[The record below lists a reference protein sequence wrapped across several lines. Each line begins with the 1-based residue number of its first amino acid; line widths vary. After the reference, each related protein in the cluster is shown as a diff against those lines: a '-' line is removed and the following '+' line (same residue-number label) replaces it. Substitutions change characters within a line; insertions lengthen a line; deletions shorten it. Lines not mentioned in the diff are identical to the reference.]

1 MAIIRE
7 YALNLTTAQ
16 AQANIEELNA
26 SFRAQE
32 ALIESLKAEL
42 NSFEQKLTKTS
53 KTELAARKSL
63 NEKIVETKDKLV
75 EEKDGL
81 KNVTKERKEANKELK
96 IAEENTADYSG
107 ALGIVD
113 GQIGGAISGLTGFK
127 ATILNATKGL
137 KAMKIALIGTGIGA
151 LVIGITAL
159 AAAFK
164 GSEEG
169 QEKFNKI
176 MAVMSAFTQVFI
188 DRLATLGE
196 FIIRVFTEPV
206 EVLKDF
212 GKIIKTFVMDKI
224 DKVIES
230 IGLFGSAIKKAFSG
244 DFKGALNDAGKGF
257 VKLNQGLNLVVIAGG
272 LVVDTTK
279 AITKA
284 SRDLQFELLKEMA
297 IAAQIS
303 DARAKADRLDREIM
317 VERAQADLTRA
328 DLLNKAID
336 KEKFSLQERID
347 FLKEA
352 GRLEDEITAKEIEA
366 AQLRLDAKLLENK
379 QTTPTSEALDEA
391 AELQAALTALT
402 TSKLLKEREVSAQ
415 IIGLKVEAAA
425 EELALETRK
434 AEAIESI
441 RQGLIDTESEK
452 RIEAKNL
459 IKLDYDEKIRLAE
472 EFYGKETE
480 TVLQLRAAQ
489 KLAIDEQQAVFD
501 EEDAAKIAEA
511 SAVAAE
517 KLALDSEEETLG
529 FDEQR
534 ELLAERQKS
543 LNEDLTI
550 SDEDR
555 LELQKTFDQKSRQIS
570 DAEAEYKENQYR
582 KGFND
587 LQEILSAGGK
597 KMQKVGKALAIA
609 DVVRTASQSV
619 SETISSTGIANAK
632 SVAASPLTAG
642 MPFVAFNT
650 IKAGLSVG
658 ATVAGAAKSI
668 SAITAGSKNVVKPGN
683 LPPAGAPPAA
693 IADVTPEIPAF
704 NVVGASETNQL
715 ADAIGGQSQEPIQ
728 AFVVSGEVTT
738 SQELERNIVT
748 GATIG

>member
-1 MAIIRE
+1 MAIIKE

-42 NSFEQKLTKTS
+42 NNFEQKLTKTS

-63 NEKIVETKDKLV
+63 NEKIGETKTKLV

-96 IAEENTADYSG
+96 IAEENTAEYSG
-107 ALGIVD
+107 VLDIVD
-113 GQIGGAISGLTGFK
+113 GQIGGAISGLTGLK
-127 ATILNATKGL
+127 DTVLNATKGF
-137 KAMKIALIGTGIGA
+137 KAMKIAIIGTGIGA
-151 LVIGITAL
+151 LIIAL
-159 AAAFK
+159 AAVGAAFT

-169 QEKFNKI
+169 QEKFNKL
-176 MAVMSAFTQVFI
+176 MAVISAITQVFI
-188 DRLATLGE
+188 DRLAILGD
-196 FIIRVFTEPV
+196 FIIRVFTEPL

-212 GKIIKTFVMDKI
+212 GKILQSFVMDKI

-257 VKLNQGLNLVVIAGG
+257 VKLNQGMNLAVIAGG
-272 LVVDTTK
+272 LVVDSVK
-279 AITKA
+279 AMTKA
-284 SRDLQFELLKEMA
+284 SKELQLELILEA
-297 IAAQIS
+297 ALAAQIS
-303 DARAKADRLDREIM
+303 DARAEAARLDREIIT
-317 VERAQADLTRA
+317 ERAEADLKRA
-328 DLLNKAID
+328 NLLNQAID

-347 FLKEA
+347 FLTEA
-352 GRLEDEITAKEIEA
+352 GEIEDEITAKEIKA
-366 AQLRLDAKLLENK
+366 AQLRLDAKILENK
-379 QTTPTSEALDEA
+379 QTTPTSEALNEA
-391 AELQAALTALT
+391 AELQAALTNLT

-415 IIGLKVEAAA
+415 IQGLKVEAAA
-425 EELALETRK
+425 DELALETRK

-459 IKLDYDEKIRLAE
+459 IILDYAEKIRLAE

-501 EEDAAKIAEA
+501 DEDATKLAEA
-511 SAVAAE
+511 STLASE
-517 KLALDSEEETLG
+517 KLALDSEEETLS

-534 ELLAERQKS
+534 ELLKERERL

-555 LELQKTFDQKSRQIS
+555 LALEKTFVKRSQDI
-570 DAEAEYKENQYR
+570 DDEEAQYKENQYR

-587 LQEILSAGGK
+587 LQEILSAGGE

-609 DVVRTASQSV
+609 DVVRTASKSV
-619 SETISSTGIANAK
+619 SETISSTGAANAAA
-632 SVAASPLTAG
+632 VLASPLTAG

-668 SAITAGSKNVVKPGN
+668 SSITAGSKNVSKPGS
-683 LPPAGAPPAA
+683 LPAAGAPPAA
-693 IADVTPEIPAF
+693 TPPAPPSF
-704 NVVGASETNQL
+704 NIVGASETNQL

-728 AFVVSGEVTT
+728 AFVVSGEVTS

>member
-1 MAIIRE
+1 MAIIKE
-7 YALNLTTAQ
+7 HALNLTTAQ

-42 NSFEQKLTKTS
+42 NSFEQKLSKTS

-63 NEKIVETKDKLV
+63 NEKIGETKNKLI

-96 IAEENTADYSG
+96 IAEENTANYSG
-107 ALGIVD
+107 ALDIVD
-113 GQIGGAISGLTGFK
+113 SQIGGAISGLTGLK
-127 ATILNATKGL
+127 TTVLNATKGFN
-137 KAMKIALIGTGIGA
+137 AMKIAIIGTGIGA
-151 LVIGITAL
+151 LILALTAVT
-159 AAAFK
+159 AAFK

-176 MAVMSAFTQVFI
+176 MAVISAITKVFI

-212 GKIIKTFVMDKI
+212 GKIIQTFVMDKI
-224 DKVIES
+224 NKVIEG
-230 IGLFGSAIKKAFSG
+230 IGFFGSAIKKAFSG
-244 DFKGALNDAGKGF
+244 DFKGALFEAGRGLES
-257 VKLNQGLNLVVIAGG
+257 LNEGLNLVKIG
-272 LVVDTTK
+272 LDLADDSAK
-279 AITKA
+279 ALTESAKKL
-284 SRDLQFELLKEMA
+284 RLELLKEA
-297 IAAQIS
+297 AVAAQIS
-303 DARAKADRLDREIM
+303 DARAKADRLDRQIM
-317 VERAQADLTRA
+317 TERAQADLTRA

-347 FLKEA
+347 FLTEA
-352 GRLEDEITAKEIEA
+352 GRLEEEITAKEIES
-366 AQLRLDAKLLENK
+366 AQLRLDAQLLENK
-379 QTTPTSEALDEA
+379 QSTPNSEELNKA
-391 AELQAALTALT
+391 AELQAALTNLT

-434 AEAIESI
+434 AEAIELI

-452 RIEAKNL
+452 RLEAKNL
-459 IKLDYDEKIRLAE
+459 IILDYEEKIKLAE

-489 KLAIDEQQAVFD
+489 KLAIDEQQKEFD
-501 EEDAAKIAEA
+501 DEDAAELATA
-511 SAVAAE
+511 STAAAE
-517 KLALDSEEETLG
+517 KLALDSEEETLS

-534 ELLAERQKS
+534 ELLAERERL

-555 LELQKTFDQKSRQIS
+555 LALEKTFVKRSQDIA
-570 DAEAEYKENQYR
+570 DEEAQYKENQYR

-587 LQEILSAGGK
+587 LQEILSAGGE

>member
-1 MAIIRE
+1 MAIIKE

-42 NSFEQKLTKTS
+42 NNFEQKLTKTS

-63 NEKIVETKDKLV
+63 NEKIGETKTKLV

-81 KNVTKERKEANKELK
+81 KNVTKERKAANKELK
-96 IAEENTADYSG
+96 TAEQNTAEYSG
-107 ALGIVD
+107 VLDIVD
-113 GQIGGAISGLTGFK
+113 GQIGGAISGLTGLK
-127 ATILNATKGL
+127 DTVLNATKGFN
-137 KAMKIALIGTGIGA
+137 AMKIAIIGTGIGA
-151 LVIGITAL
+151 LIIAL
-159 AAAFK
+159 AAVGAAFT

-169 QEKFNKI
+169 QEKFNKL
-176 MAVMSAFTQVFI
+176 MAVISAITQVFI
-188 DRLATLGE
+188 DRLGTLGE

-212 GKIIKTFVMDKI
+212 GKIIQTFVMDKI
-224 DKVIES
+224 NKVIDG
-230 IGLFGSAIKKAFSG
+230 IFLFGSAIKKAFSG

-257 VKLNQGLNLVVIAGG
+257 VKLNQGLNITVIAAE
-272 LVVDTTK
+272 LVVDSVK

-284 SRDLQFELLKEMA
+284 SKELQIELIKEAA

-303 DARAKADRLDREIM
+303 DARAEAARLDRDI
-317 VERAQADLTRA
+317 VTERAEADLKRA
-328 DLLNKAID
+328 TLLNQAID
-336 KEKFSLQERID
+336 KEKFTLQERIE

-352 GRLEDEITAKEIEA
+352 GRIEDEITAKEIKA
-366 AQLRLDAKLLENK
+366 AQLRLDAKILENK
-379 QTTPTSEALDEA
+379 QTTPTSEALNEA
-391 AELQAALTALT
+391 AELQAALTNLT
-402 TSKLLKEREVSAQ
+402 TGKLLKEREVSAQ
-415 IIGLKVEAAA
+415 IQGLKVEAAA
-425 EELALETRK
+425 DELALETRK

-459 IKLDYDEKIRLAE
+459 IKLDYDEKIKLAE

-480 TVLQLRAAQ
+480 TVLLLRAAQ
-489 KLAIDEQQAVFD
+489 KLAIDEQQKVFD
-501 EEDAAKIAEA
+501 DEDDAKLAEA
-511 SAVAAE
+511 STLAAE
-517 KLALDSEEETLG
+517 KLALDSEEETLS

-534 ELLAERQKS
+534 ELLAERERL

-555 LELQKTFDQKSRQIS
+555 LALEKTFVKRSQDIA
-570 DAEAEYKENQYR
+570 DEEAQYKENQYR

-587 LQEILSAGGK
+587 LQEILSAGGE

-609 DVVRTASQSV
+609 DVVRTASKSV
-619 SETISSTGIANAK
+619 SETISNVGIANAA

-668 SAITAGSKNVVKPGN
+668 SAITADSKNVVKPGN

>member
-137 KAMKIALIGTGIGA
+137 KLMKIALIGTGIGA

-176 MAVMSAFTQVFI
+176 MAVISAFTQVFI

-212 GKIIKTFVMDKI
+212 GKIIQSFVMDKI
-224 DKVIES
+224 NKVIEG

-257 VKLNQGLNLVVIAGG
+257 KSLNQGLNLAVIGVD
-272 LVVDTTK
+272 LVVEGYK
-279 AITKA
+279 NLAKG
-284 SRDLQFELLKEMA
+284 SRNLRNELLKEMA

-379 QTTPTSEALDEA
+379 QTTPTSEALNEA

-415 IIGLKVEAAA
+415 IIGLKTEAAA
-425 EELALETRK
+425 EEVALELAK
-434 AEAIESI
+434 ADALESI

-480 TVLQLRAAQ
+480 TVLRLRAAQ
-489 KLAIDEQQAVFD
+489 KTAIDEQQKVFD
-501 EEDAAKIAEA
+501 EEDAAKLATISTE
-511 SAVAAE
+511 AAE
-517 KLALDSEEETLG
+517 KLALDAEEETLS
-529 FDEQR
+529 FAMQR
-534 ELLAERQKS
+534 QKIAERQKL
-543 LNEDLTI
+543 LNEDLSI

-555 LELQKTFDQKSRQIS
+555 LVVQKSFDDRLRDI
-570 DAEAEYKENQYR
+570 AEEQAEYEENQYR
-582 KGFND
+582 QKFD
-587 LQEILSAGGK
+587 QLQTILSAGGK

-609 DVVRTASQSV
+609 DVVRTASKSV
-619 SETISSTGIANAK
+619 SETISSVSAANTKA
-632 SVAASPLTAG
+632 VAATPLTAG

-668 SAITAGSKNVVKPGN
+668 SAITAGSKNVSKPGS
-683 LPPAGAPPAA
+683 LPAAGAPPAA
-693 IADVTPEIPAF
+693 TPPAPPAF

-728 AFVVSGEVTT
+728 AFVVSGDVTT
-738 SQELERNIVT
+738 SQQLERNIVT

>member
-1 MAIIRE
+1 MAIVKE

-16 AQANIEELNA
+16 AQANLEELNA

-42 NSFEQKLTKTS
+42 NSFEQKLSKTS

-63 NEKIVETKDKLV
+63 NEKIGETKTKLV

-81 KNVTKERKEANKELK
+81 KKVTKERKEANKELK
-96 IAEENTADYSG
+96 TAEKNTSDYSG
-107 ALGIVD
+107 VLDIVD
-113 GQIGGAISGLTGFK
+113 GQIGGAISGLTGLK
-127 ATILNATKGL
+127 DTVVNATKGF
-137 KAMKIALIGTGIGA
+137 KAMKIAIIGTGIGA
-151 LVIGITAL
+151 LVIGIAAV
-159 AAAFK
+159 AAAFQ

-176 MAVMSAFTQVFI
+176 MAITGAITKVFV

-212 GKIIKTFVMDKI
+212 GKIIQTFVMDKI
-224 DKVIES
+224 NKVIDG
-230 IGLFGSAIKKAFSG
+230 IFLFGSAIKKAFSG
-244 DFKGALNDAGKGF
+244 DFKGALDDAGKGF
-257 VKLNQGLNLVVIAGG
+257 VKLNQGLNITVIATE
-272 LVVDTTK
+272 LVIDTYK
-279 AITKA
+279 KITKA
-284 SRDLQFELLKEMA
+284 SKKLQEELIREAA
-297 IAAQIS
+297 IAGQIS
-303 DARAKADRLDREIM
+303 DARAEAARLDRDIIT
-317 VERAQADLTRA
+317 ERAEADLKRA
-328 DLLNKAID
+328 TLLNQAID
-336 KEKFSLQERID
+336 KEKFTLKERIG

-352 GRLEDEITAKEIEA
+352 GQIEDEITAKEIKA
-366 AQLRLDAKLLENK
+366 AKLRLDAQILQNK
-379 QTTPTSEALDEA
+379 QSTPNSEELNKV
-391 AELQAALTALT
+391 AELQAALTNLT
-402 TSKLLKEREVSAQ
+402 TGKLLKEREVIAQ
-415 IIGLKVEAAA
+415 IQGLKTEAVAD
-425 EELALETRK
+425 ELALETRK
-434 AEAIESI
+434 KEAIESI

-452 RIEAKNL
+452 RLEAKNL
-459 IKLDYDEKIRLAE
+459 IKLDYEEKIRLAE

-489 KLAIDEQQAVFD
+489 KTAIDEQQKVFD
-501 EEDAAKIAEA
+501 DEDAAKLAEA
-511 SAVAAE
+511 SALAAE

-587 LQEILSAGGK
+587 LQEILSAGGE

-609 DVVRTASQSV
+609 DVVRTASKSV
-619 SETISSTGIANAK
+619 SETISSTGAANAAA
-632 SVAASPLTAG
+632 VLASPLTGG

-668 SAITAGSKNVVKPGN
+668 SSITAGSKNVSKPAS
-683 LPPAGAPPAA
+683 LPSAGAPPAA
-693 IADVTPEIPAF
+693 IAAATPEPPAF

-728 AFVVSGEVTT
+728 AFVVSGSVTT

>member
-1 MAIIRE
+1 MAIIKE

-63 NEKIVETKDKLV
+63 NEKIGETKTKLV

-96 IAEENTADYSG
+96 IAEENTAEYSG
-107 ALGIVD
+107 VLDIVD
-113 GQIGGAISGLTGFK
+113 GQIGGAISGLTGLK
-127 ATILNATKGL
+127 DTVLNATKGFN
-137 KAMKIALIGTGIGA
+137 AMKIAIIGTGIGA
-151 LVIGITAL
+151 LIIAL
-159 AAAFK
+159 AAVGAAFT

-169 QEKFNKI
+169 QEKFNKL
-176 MAVMSAFTQVFI
+176 MAVISAITQVFI
-188 DRLATLGE
+188 DRLAILGD
-196 FIIRVFTEPV
+196 FIIRVFTEPL

-212 GKIIKTFVMDKI
+212 GKILQSFVMDKI

-257 VKLNQGLNLVVIAGG
+257 VKLNQGMNLAVIAGG
-272 LVVDTTK
+272 LVVDSVK
-279 AITKA
+279 AMTKA
-284 SRDLQFELLKEMA
+284 SKELQLELILEA
-297 IAAQIS
+297 ALAAQIS
-303 DARAKADRLDREIM
+303 DARAEAARLDREIIT
-317 VERAQADLTRA
+317 ERAEADLKRA
-328 DLLNKAID
+328 NLLNQAID

-347 FLKEA
+347 FLTEA
-352 GRLEDEITAKEIEA
+352 GEIEDEITAKEIKA
-366 AQLRLDAKLLENK
+366 AQLRLDAKILENK
-379 QTTPTSEALDEA
+379 QTTPTSEALNEA
-391 AELQAALTALT
+391 AELQAALTNLT

-415 IIGLKVEAAA
+415 IQGLKVEAAA
-425 EELALETRK
+425 DELALETRK

-501 EEDAAKIAEA
+501 EEDATKLAEA
-511 SAVAAE
+511 STLAAE
-517 KLALDSEEETLG
+517 KLALDSEEETLS

-534 ELLAERQKS
+534 ELLAERERL

-555 LELQKTFDQKSRQIS
+555 LALEKTFVKRSQDIA
-570 DAEAEYKENQYR
+570 DEEAQYKENQYR

-587 LQEILSAGGK
+587 LQEILSAGGE

-693 IADVTPEIPAF
+693 IAEVTPEIPAF